1 MYDILLAASV
11 LVFLVTCL
19 VYIRHPAA
27 SLHHPASFY
36 LGFHGFLFVIRP
48 ILARIYDY
56 DFIYRVYQFQPSLAD
71 KITVIVGANIA
82 LLTFVAVS
90 LRIASLPVTPAQS
103 HTFAKARKFAAL
115 PIALASVALLPISIW
130 ALLQNWQRRANV
142 FDDMVIDAA
151 TGTATNSQAI
161 GWLTEAGLMM
171 APLSVIIVWLARYRW
186 WSWPVFLGFLVLQ
199 AGTGTRAP
207 LIYAVTALIVLY
219 LLEKRRAWPE
229 WRSVVL
235 AGLGALAFSQIVIDR
250 GGAVRDLFADES
262 ESRYLDTREYSPF
275 EHMDYGS
282 LEYFE
287 YLVFAVPQRT
297 GSYDYFAHNLQIFTE
312 PVPRVLWRDK
322 PIGSPLQFFK
332 LWDYGRP
339 TGMTYSL
346 PGAGWMSLGYLGIVI
361 QAGFFAM
368 LFAVF
373 YNRTLIYR
381 DSAMARMLFALVI
394 AMAPLV
400 FRDGILLTFLRNLPF
415 FVGPFVAI
423 YLLARFSG
431 LGRAPDAPGWSAAPL
446 RDDLSAPAERRRML
460 AAQADVAR

>member
-1 MYDILLAASV
+1 MYDILLAASL
-11 LVFLVTCL
+11 LVFMGTSL
-19 VYIRHPAA
+19 VYLRHRAA
-27 SLHHPASFY
+27 SLHHPATFY

-56 DFIYRVYQFQPSLAD
+56 DFIYRVYQFQPSMAD
-71 KITVIVGANIA
+71 KITVIIGANVA
-82 LLTFVAVS
+82 MLTFVAVS
-90 LRIASLPVTPAQS
+90 LRVASRPIVPAEPDTFARTRSLAAVPIVLTSAVLLPVA
-103 HTFAKARKFAAL
+103 
-115 PIALASVALLPISIW
+115 VW
-130 ALLQNWQRRANV
+130 ALLQNWQRRVNV
-142 FDDMVIDAA
+142 FDDMIIDAA

-161 GWLTEAGLMM
+161 GWVTEAGLMM
-171 APLSVIIVWLARYRW
+171 APLAVIIVWLARYRW
-186 WSWPVFLGFLVLQ
+186 WSWPVLLVYFVLQ

-207 LIYAVTALIVLY
+207 LIYAVIALIVLY

-235 AGLGALAFSQIVIDR
+235 AGLAAMAFSQIVIDR
-250 GGAVRDLFADES
+250 GGAVRGLFADS
-262 ESRYLDTREYSPF
+262 GESRYLDTREYAPF

-312 PVPRVLWRDK
+312 PVPRALWRDK
-322 PIGSPLQFFK
+322 PVGSPVQMFK

-346 PGAGWMSLGYLGIVI
+346 PGAGWMSLGYLGIII
-361 QAGFFAM
+361 QAAFFAG
-368 LFAVF
+368 LFATL
-373 YNRTLIYR
+373 YNRTLVWR
-381 DSAMARMLFALVI
+381 DSAMGRVLFALVI

-415 FVGPFVAI
+415 FVGPFAVI
-423 YLLARFSG
+423 YLLARISG
-431 LGRAPDAPGWSAAPL
+431 LGRAPRPRSSSPVPVRVDFP
-446 RDDLSAPAERRRML
+446 APAERRRML
-460 AAQADVAR
+460 AAQSDVTR